1 MTLRLRG
8 AACNSS
14 PIARP
19 VELEVWAIGR
29 WETHIRVTKDC
40 ASIHLSSPLNSL
52 QRMPRV
58 LSKPYAERDVE
69 DVESYVRNTVGSISP
84 YIASQEREELVARG
98 IMLVS
103 RMAQALPPEVSLQ
116 ALLHER
122 LGNSLAVYRWRGARR
137 RTEHTPFAS
146 PHAA

>member
-1 MTLRLRG
+1 LG
-8 AACNSS
+8 K
-14 PIARP
+14 PP
-19 VELEVWAIGR
+19 VGHPKIV
-29 WETHIRVTKDC
+29 VT
-40 ASIHLSSPLNSL
+40 SYPLNSL

-58 LSKPYAERDVE
+58 LPKPYAERDIQ
-69 DVESYVRNTVGSISP
+69 DVESYVRDTVGNISP

-98 IMLVS
+98 IVLVS
-103 RMAQALPPEVSLQ
+103 RMAQALPPEASLE

-137 RTEHTPFAS
+137 HTEHAHIAA